1 MGTRTKFYC
10 DIMALNPEVTG
21 SCILVIVKYPNGT
34 KTKFL
39 VDCGLFQESKY
50 DECNEKLPVIPE
62 EVSFTLIT
70 HNHVDHTGRLPLL
83 TKMGYNNPIYMTTG
97 TEKFISAALYDSCK
111 VLTDVAKR
119 NNKKALYSSEDVYNT
134 LNLIKDIECYKK
146 FKIDEHISATF
157 ITNGHLIGAACIL
170 LQIHYPGYKNINL
183 LFTGDYNSKNMF
195 FKVPK
200 IPKSIRNLDISI
212 ITESTYGDMESNE
225 IISNFKNNVINAVNN
240 EKTVIIPVFSLG
252 RAQEIMSELSKWQK
266 LEILNKKIPIYL
278 DGKLAIKYTGIYLKK
293 ELNLY
298 EEMKEFL
305 PSNLQYVNEN
315 SRKDLLKNKKC
326 KIILTTSGM
335 GTYCP
340 AQVYIPEY
348 IQRQNAL
355 IHFTGYV
362 AEGTLGEKLKSAKDG
377 EIVQVGGMMA
387 IKKADVQY
395 TTEYS
400 AHAKAN
406 ELIDFL
412 NLFPNKKMILITH
425 GEKEIKNI
433 FAERVLKE
441 TDCKK
446 IGILGNEY
454 FFRLDA
460 YGLVK
465 SLGTKF
471 E

>member
-21 SCILVIVKYPNGT
+21 SCILVIVNYPDGT

-39 VDCGLFQESKY
+39 VDCGLFQETQYQKF
-50 DECNEKLPVIPE
+50 NEKLSVNPK
-62 EVSFTLIT
+62 EVSFILVT
-70 HNHVDHTGRLPLL
+70 HNHVDHTGRLPFL
-83 TKMGYNNPIYMTTG
+83 TKMGYNSPIYMTKR

-111 VLTDVAKR
+111 VLSDVAKR
-119 NNKKALYSSEDVYNT
+119 NNKKVLYSVEDVFNT
-134 LNLIKDIECYKK
+134 LNMIEAKEEYKK
-146 FKIDEHISATF
+146 FKLDEHISVTF
-157 ITNGHLIGAACIL
+157 MTNGHLIGAACIL
-170 LQIHYPGYKNINL
+170 LQIHYPGFKNINL
-183 LFTGDYNSKNMF
+183 LFTGDYNNKNMF

-200 IPKSIRNLDISI
+200 IPSVIRNLDVSI
-212 ITESTYGDMESNE
+212 ITESTYGNMESNQIFFNFQKN
-225 IISNFKNNVINAVNN
+225 IITALKQ
-240 EKTVIIPVFSLG
+240 EKSIIIPVFSLG

-266 LEILNKKIPIYL
+266 EGFIDKNIPIYL
-278 DGKLAIKYTGIYLKK
+278 DGKLAIKYTEIYLKE

-305 PSNLQYVNEN
+305 PHNIKYVNEN
-315 SRKDLLKNKKC
+315 SRKDLLKSKRC

-335 GTYCP
+335 GSYGP
-340 AQVYIPEY
+340 AQSYLPEY
-348 IQRQNAL
+348 IQRENAL

-362 AEGTLGEKLKSAKDG
+362 AEGTLGEKLKSAKKG
-377 EIVQVGGMMA
+377 EIVQVGGIMA

-406 ELIDFL
+406 ELLDFL

-425 GEKEIKNI
+425 GEKETKKI
-433 FAERVLKE
+433 FAKKVLKE
-441 TDCKK
+441 TECKK
-446 IGILGNEY
+446 VGILGNEY
-454 FFRLDA
+454 CFRLDS

>member
-21 SCILVIVKYPNGT
+21 SCILVIIKYPNGT
-34 KTKFL
+34 ETKFL
-39 VDCGLFQESKY
+39 VDCGLFQESQY
-50 DECNEKLPVIPE
+50 EELNEKLPVDPKEI
-62 EVSFTLIT
+62 SFTLIT
-70 HNHVDHTGRLPLL
+70 HNHVDHTGRLPFL
-83 TKMGYNNPIYMTTG
+83 TKKGYNNPIYMTKG
-97 TEKFISAALYDSCK
+97 TEKFINIALYDSCK

-119 NNKKALYSSEDVYNT
+119 NNVKALYSTEDVYNT
-134 LNLIKDIECYKK
+134 LNLIEGKDDYKK
-146 FKIDEHISATF
+146 FEIDDHITATF
-157 ITNGHLIGAACIL
+157 ITNGHLIGSACIL
-170 LQIHYPGYKNINL
+170 LQIHYHGYKDINL
-183 LFTGDYNSKNMF
+183 LFTGDYNNKNMF

-200 IPKSIRNLDISI
+200 IPSSIRNLDISI
-212 ITESTYGDMESNE
+212 VTESTYGNMESNQ
-225 IISNFKNNVINAVNN
+225 ITSNFQKNIIEAVNN

-252 RAQEIMSELSKWQK
+252 RAQEVMSELCRWQK
-266 LEILNKKIPIYL
+266 ADLLKENIPIYL
-278 DGKLAIKYTGIYLKK
+278 DGKLAIKYTSIYLKE
-293 ELNLY
+293 ELNIY
-298 EEMKEFL
+298 EKMKEFL
-305 PSNLQYVNEN
+305 PHNLQYVNE
-315 SRKDLLKNKKC
+315 SLRKNLLKSKKC

-335 GTYCP
+335 GSYGP
-340 AQVYIPEY
+340 AQLYLPEY

-362 AEGTLGEKLKSAKDG
+362 AEGTLGEKLKSAKEG
-377 EIVQVGGMMA
+377 EIVQVGGIMA

-412 NLFPNKKMILITH
+412 NLFPNKKMILINH
-425 GEKEIKNI
+425 GEKEIKNL
-433 FAERVLKE
+433 FAERVLRE